1 MVDTTVSQQQTILD
15 PKTQAYWEGLM
26 DIAKRRAE
34 TPVDIPGYQ
43 FATFDPMQTSAFDIA
58 QQGVGSYQPF
68 VQSAA
73 QTYGSGITSLAG
85 GAGSYNPVSAVSY
98 MNPYQQQVTQNAIAE
113 MQRQSQIAQQQL
125 NANAVRSGAFG
136 GSRQGVQAAETARNL
151 ADIQSS
157 KILQDYAANFQQ
169 AQAAAQADF
178 ENQQRRMQQ
187 AGISSLQAAQG
198 IANLGGQMQA
208 LQQGDI
214 SQLYNLGA
222 QRQGLTQAQLD
233 AERSLALQKQYEPFQ
248 RIQFASDI
256 YRGAPSGQTTVG
268 QTYGQQ
274 PSLASQF
281 TGNAL
286 STYGAL
292 SQATKPQV
300 NWWGGGYGAG
310 YS

>member
-1 MVDTTVSQQQTILD
+1 MADTTLSQQQTVLD

-26 DIAKRRAE
+26 DIAKKRSE

-43 FATFDPMQTSAFDIA
+43 FAEFDPMQTSAFNLA

-68 VQSAA
+68 VQSASEA
-73 QTYGSGITSLAG
+73 FGTGISSLAG
-85 GAGSYNPVSAVSY
+85 GAQAYNPYSAASY
-98 MNPYQQQVTQNAIAE
+98 MNPYQQQVTQNALAE

-151 ADIQSS
+151 ADIQSQR
-157 KILQDYAANFQQ
+157 IFQDYAANYQQ

-178 ENQQRRMQQ
+178 ENQQRRLQQ
-187 AGISSLQAAQG
+187 AGISTLGAASG
-198 IANLGGQMQA
+198 IANLGGQVQA

-222 QRQGLTQAQLD
+222 QRYGKTQAQLD

-256 YRGAPSGQTTVG
+256 YRGAPSGQTTLA

-281 TGNAL
+281 TGGAL

-300 NWWGGGYGAG
+300 NWWGGGYGTT
-310 YS
+310 